1 MSSGWTTVYAG
12 PLWEAIAVQ
21 STLEAAGFLTFVPD
35 ANIKVVSPAISGAN
49 ALDALVQVPEGM
61 AERALTVVNEREAPA
76 AADHDTPL
84 RKLGTRV
91 CWAALLFFTAP
102 YALILARKYFDEVRR
117 LDDRPDNHRQVVRAT
132 VLAVVMVLSAVMMLA
147 TGAR

>member
-35 ANIKVVSPAISGAN
+35 ANIKVMAISGAN
-49 ALDALVQVPEGM
+49 ALDAEVQVPAGM
-61 AERALTVVNEREAPA
+61 AEGALAVVNERERPG

-91 CWAALLFFTAP
+91 CWAALLIFTAP
-102 YALILARKYFDEVRR
+102 YALILACKYFAEVRR
-117 LDDRPDNHRQVVRAT
+117 LD
-132 VLAVVMVLSAVMMLA
+132 
-147 TGAR
+147 GK